1 MMYKQKIP
9 GTITAQYSILKTVQV
24 QLLSKC
30 SCLEKKG
37 RSAESSILDPVLTIP
52 FFDAIR

>member
-9 GTITAQYSILKTVQV
+9 GVTTGQYSFLKSVQV
-24 QLLSKC
+24 QMLSKC
-30 SCLEKKG
+30 SCIEKKG
-37 RSAESSILDPVLTIP
+37 RTTESSILDPALTIP